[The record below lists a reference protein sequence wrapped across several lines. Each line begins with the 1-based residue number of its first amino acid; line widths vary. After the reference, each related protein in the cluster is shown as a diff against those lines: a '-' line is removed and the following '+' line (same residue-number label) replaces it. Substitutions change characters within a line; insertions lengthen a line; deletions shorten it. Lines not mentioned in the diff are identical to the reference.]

1 MGDISLS
8 SDLGQR
14 TFNGPIEFPSLGI
27 KINPPK
33 NFFGTFVHWY
43 GIIIALGL
51 VLAILLCLRIAQ
63 KRGVSEDNIF
73 DIVIFGAPV
82 GIICA
87 RAYYVIFKWDYYK
100 HNLSEIV
107 KIWEGGI
114 AIYGAIIGAV
124 ATVFIYCRIKKIN
137 PFKLL
142 DIGCVGL
149 ALGQAVGRWGN
160 FVNREAFGAP
170 ATSSV
175 PWRMR
180 LYTDS
185 AMSTWAEV
193 HPTFLYESLWNFGV
207 LFILLRLTPKKK
219 YEGQVFWTYI
229 LSYGAGR
236 LWIEGLR
243 LDSLYLGNFR
253 ISQLVA
259 LVTVILA
266 IVMLIVNSKRKQ
278 NAQSASDIA

>member
-1 MGDISLS
+1 MGDISLR
-8 SDLGQR
+8 SDLGQM
-14 TFNGPIEFPSLGI
+14 TFNGPIEFPSLGL

-33 NFFGTFVHWY
+33 SFFGTFVHWY
-43 GIIIALGL
+43 GVIIAVGL
-51 VLAILLCLRIAQ
+51 VLAIMLCLHLAR
-63 KRGVSEDNIF
+63 KKGVSEDNIF

-82 GIICA
+82 GVICA

-124 ATVFIYCRIKKIN
+124 ATVFIYCRIKKLH

-149 ALGQAVGRWGN
+149 ALGQAAGRWGN

-185 AMSTWAEV
+185 SLSTWAEV

-207 LFILLRLTPKKK
+207 LLILLRFTAKKK
-219 YEGQVFWTYI
+219 YDGQVFWVYVF
-229 LSYGAGR
+229 SYGIGR

-243 LDSLYLGNFR
+243 LDSLYLGSFR
-253 ISQLVA
+253 ISQIVA

-266 IVMLIVNSKRKQ
+266 AVMLVVNGKKQ
-278 NAQSASDIA
+278 EN